1 MLSFKTSLCPVVLSL
16 QQLPPLAPV
25 PLPLPPMVPMLCP
38 LVLVQSFS
46 VRLLSCSKRSVKEV
60 VINNVFVPFHCL
72 DVDDICNDLLS
83 PKSSRLAM
91 EN

>member
-1 MLSFKTSLCPVVLSL
+1 
-16 QQLPPLAPV
+16 
-25 PLPLPPMVPMLCP
+25 MLCP

-46 VRLLSCSKRSVKEV
+46 VLLLSCSKRSVKEV
-60 VINNVFVPFHCL
+60 VINNVFVPFHYL
-72 DVDDICNDLLS
+72 DFDDIYNYLLS